1 MSIRRKED
9 EPLFVRGNI
18 VKSGHHGYTILILG
32 NGCYS
37 STTNGS
43 LSKVWGVDLTL
54 AILSR
59 DIRHGTSYI
68 VGGDGDRL

>member
-1 MSIRRKED
+1 MSIRKKED
-9 EPLFVRGNI
+9 DPLFVRGNI
-18 VKSGHHGYTILILG
+18 VKSSHYGYTILIFG
-32 NGCYS
+32 NRCYS

-43 LSKVWGVDLTL
+43 LSSVWGVDLTL

-68 VGGDGDRL
+68 VGSDGELL